1 MTKKPEAVTIDPVIS
16 DEAMAAAGLADGAT
30 GGEQGELIGR
40 DNRLFEPSPGMRD
53 KATGLPYETA
63 RLQIRGDHIALT
75 DDGPGYFVQGEE
87 TGSRYEPTHAEKTAS
102 LIARIDA
109 HEAEGAAIE
118 AVMTELGHDAKSIRT
133 IKRARAKA
141 EAAKRTYDALFGAG
155 IVSPGQV

>member
-1 MTKKPEAVTIDPVIS
+1 MTKKSDQASKEEID
-16 DEAMAAAGLADGAT
+16 AAAGLAEPEYQAD
-30 GGEQGELIGR
+30 LIER
-40 DNRLFEPSPGMRD
+40 DNR
-53 KATGLPYETA
+53 TV
-63 RLQIRGDHIALT
+63 I
-75 DDGPGYFVQGEE
+75 DGGKSQLIEGAENAFVAH
-87 TGSRYEPTHAEKTAS
+87 EPTHAEKTAS

>member
-1 MTKKPEAVTIDPVIS
+1 MTKKNDAAAEAGKD
-16 DEAMAAAGLADGAT
+16 AADKVMAGLADDTT
-30 GGEQGELIGR
+30 GGEQGELIER
-40 DNRLFEPSPGMRD
+40 DNRTVIDGGADQLMKIDE
-53 KATGLPYETA
+53 AIGLPFN
-63 RLQIRGDHIALT
+63 RL
-75 DDGPGYFVQGEE
+75 PGADSLGVVSF
-87 TGSRYEPTHAEKTAS
+87 EPTHAEKTAA

-155 IVSPGQV
+155 LVKEGQV

>member
-1 MTKKPEAVTIDPVIS
+1 MTKKNDAAAEAGKD
-16 DEAMAAAGLADGAT
+16 AADKVMAGLADGAT
-30 GGEQGELIGR
+30 GGEQGELIER
-40 DNRLFEPSPGMRD
+40 DEMMVSD
-53 KATGLPYETA
+53 KATGLPCETA

-109 HEAEGAAIE
+109 HEAEGASIE

>member
-1 MTKKPEAVTIDPVIS
+1 MTKKSDATAEAGKD
-16 DEAMAAAGLADGAT
+16 AADKVMAGLADGAT
-30 GGEQGELIGR
+30 EGEQGELIER
-40 DNRLFEPSPGMRD
+40 DELMVRD

-75 DDGPGYFVQGEE
+75 DDGPGYFVDGPAIV
-87 TGSRYEPTHAEKTAS
+87 TEPTHAEKTAS

>member
-1 MTKKPEAVTIDPVIS
+1 MTKKNDQVNTASEADLDAS
-16 DEAMAAAGLADGAT
+16 GLADGAT
-30 GGEQGELIGR
+30 GEQGELIAR
-40 DNRLFEPSPGMRD
+40 DEDMVRD

-75 DDGPGYFVQGEE
+75 DDGPGYFV
-87 TGSRYEPTHAEKTAS
+87 EPTHAEKTAA
-102 LIARIDA
+102 LISRIDA

-155 IVSPGQV
+155 IVTPGQV